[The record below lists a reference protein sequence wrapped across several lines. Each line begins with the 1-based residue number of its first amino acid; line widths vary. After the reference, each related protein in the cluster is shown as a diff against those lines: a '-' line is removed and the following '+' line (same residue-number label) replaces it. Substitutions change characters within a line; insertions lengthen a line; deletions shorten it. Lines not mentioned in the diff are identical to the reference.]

1 MELTV
6 SNISNLE
13 TSKVVWR
20 CFKLMGI
27 LHQNPHSTLYRKQ
40 QEPFNETPNFLKT
53 RGFNGPMFWQTPQ
66 TLSRTLDMIH
76 HKNKDTYPPYPT
88 LEKGWNRKII
98 FKTLV
103 SWRVPMLI
111 EQNSHGN
118 HWKFAGQDW
127 WVLPQTTSPRSTQTE
142 RVLGPCLG
150 EGEHPETQQGDSIG
164 CSQRK
169 HTSQAD
175 LVEVIFFSSMQHL
188 QDESVLL
195 HGGFLKWWKPSIS
208 HPKCWSFL
216 SRSLPNGCWG
226 NP

>member
-6 SNISNLE
+6 SDISNLE

-27 LHQNPHSTLYRKQ
+27 LHQNPHSTLYGKQ
-40 QEPFNETPNFLKT
+40 QEPFNETPNFIKT
-53 RGFNGPMFWQTPQ
+53 RGLNGPMFWHTPQ

-88 LEKGWNRKII
+88 LEKGWNRKNI

-103 SWRVPMLI
+103 PWRVPMLI

-118 HWKFAGQDW
+118 HWKFAGHNW
-127 WVLPQTTSPRSTQTE
+127 WVYLKQHHQRYPPKRNESR
-142 RVLGPCLG
+142 GPCLG

-175 LVEVIFFSSMQHL
+175 LVEGIFFPQCNTFKMNLFCYMIQALKSIVL
-188 QDESVLL
+188 QSLHVLSIVK
-195 HGGFLKWWKPSIS
+195 LKKSTQWVFP
-208 HPKCWSFL
+208 
-216 SRSLPNGCWG
+216 
-226 NP
+226 